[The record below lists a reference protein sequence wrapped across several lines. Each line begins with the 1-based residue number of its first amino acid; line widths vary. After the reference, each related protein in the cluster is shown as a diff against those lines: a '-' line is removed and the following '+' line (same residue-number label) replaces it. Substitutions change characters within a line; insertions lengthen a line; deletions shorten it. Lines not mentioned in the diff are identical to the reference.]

1 MPELSGKRR
10 LHGGTESA
18 SGGRVKAVS
27 RASGGAK
34 APALTRRS
42 DADTLQPRNSNLT
55 AKTVASPGGRRE
67 AVARLSASPVPDA
80 IIRTAAACPRRTP
93 RRANDGRPSAA
104 DARRGPRARE
114 ASDGRWS
121 AHADDLGD
129 PNGTMP
135 NRLFCYQDTH
145 GTPSLG
151 VASKKNRSI
160 SREASGPWASVN
172 DPSGM
177 PPDQA
182 CPSPS
187 MAQHSAWG
195 TPRASVTMVRV

>member
-67 AVARLSASPVPDA
+67 AVARPSASPVPDA

-104 DARRGPRARE
+104 DARRGPRAGIVRLNSILP
-114 ASDGRWS
+114 AGAPARDGAPLFLLRNRR
-121 AHADDLGD
+121 HARRDS
-129 PNGTMP
+129 
-135 NRLFCYQDTH
+135 
-145 GTPSLG
+145 TPKMTYTNL
-151 VASKKNRSI
+151 
-160 SREASGPWASVN
+160 P
-172 DPSGM
+172 
-177 PPDQA
+177 
-182 CPSPS
+182 
-187 MAQHSAWG
+187 
-195 TPRASVTMVRV
+195 